1 LHTYSGPNASYV
13 NVISII
19 NDQRCQVATPERAG
33 FTNKIDRLITADLH
47 SHTRASDGS
56 LTAPQLL
63 EIAEARGVNLFAITD
78 HDSARERRVNYV
90 AGVEISAQWR
100 DVPIHIVG
108 LNINEADTSLV
119 AALSSTRAMRTD
131 RAKAMG
137 VSLAT
142 SGIADA
148 FEGARKHATHPE
160 LISRTHFARHLVDS
174 GVCASNSE
182 VFSRYMKPGKPGYV
196 PVDWMKVEAAIAL
209 IHGAGGSAVL
219 AHAAR
224 YDTEAHGGVNS
235 LISDFK
241 NLGGDAIEVI
251 CSGHS
256 PSDWAN
262 FAALARRFE
271 LKASIGSDFHSHA
284 ESKVRIGD
292 LPRLSPS
299 LTPVWQDWSIAHN
312 AVFPNRR

>member
-1 LHTYSGPNASYV
+1 MVP
-13 NVISII
+13 
-19 NDQRCQVATPERAG
+19 
-33 FTNKIDRLITADLH
+33 NKINGLIVADLH

-56 LTAPQLL
+56 LSAAQLL

-78 HDSARERRVNYV
+78 HDSVESVAAGRAAALERKVNYV

-100 DVPIHIVG
+100 DVPIHVVG
-108 LNINEADTSLV
+108 LNIDESDASLL
-119 AALSSTRAMRTD
+119 AGLSSTRAMRTD

-137 VSLAT
+137 ASLAH
-142 SGIADA
+142 SGIANA
-148 FEGARKHATHPE
+148 FDGARRHATHPE
-160 LISRTHFARHLVDS
+160 LISRSHFARYLVDS
-174 GVCASNSE
+174 GVCASNGE
-182 VFSRYMKPGKPGYV
+182 VFSRFMKPGKPGYV
-196 PVDWMKVEAAIAL
+196 PVNWMSVEAAIAL
-209 IHGAGGSAVL
+209 IHGAGGCAVL

-224 YDTEAHGGVNS
+224 YDTEALGGVSS

-299 LTPVWQDWSIAHN
+299 LTPVWQDWSIAQN
-312 AVFPNRR
+312 TVFPNRR